1 VKEVFVEEQN
11 QPKAGKGGTP
21 LVKLGIEY
29 GPVIIFFLTWLIKG
43 IFVATGALMV
53 ATLVSVAASWIVM
66 KRVPP
71 MLLVTAALVMS
82 FGALTIYLHDDT
94 FIKMKPTIL
103 YVLFASIL
111 AAGLVWRKPLLK
123 AVFGEVFQMKDEGWR
138 LLTYRFIGFFACLAV
153 MNEIVW
159 RNFSEAVWVG
169 FKSFGVMPLMVL
181 FMMLQITLISKYQIA
196 ETSSDSSEISPT

>member
-1 VKEVFVEEQN
+1 MEQEN
-11 QPKAGKGGTP
+11 RPTASQGRP

-29 GPVIIFFLTWLIKG
+29 GPVIIFFLTWLVKG
-43 IFVATGALMV
+43 IFVATGALMIATLLSV
-53 ATLVSVAASWIVM
+53 ATSWILM

-71 MLLVTAALVMS
+71 MLLVTAAFVMT
-82 FGALTIYLHDDT
+82 FGALTIYLNDAT

-111 AAGLVWRKPLLK
+111 AVGLVWRKPMLK
-123 AVFGEVFQMKDEGWR
+123 TLFGEVFRMKDEGWR
-138 LLTYRFIGFFACLAV
+138 LLTYRFIGFFAFLAV

-159 RNFSEAVWVG
+159 RNFSEATWMG
-169 FKSFGVMPLMVL
+169 FKSVGLLLLPVL

-196 ETSSDSSEISPT
+196 NASSDSSEI

>member
-1 VKEVFVEEQN
+1 MEEQN
-11 QPKAGKGGTP
+11 QPKAGQGGTP
-21 LVKLGIEY
+21 LVKLAIEY
-29 GPVIIFFLTWLIKG
+29 GPVIIFFLTWLVKG
-43 IFVATGALMV
+43 IFVATGALMI
-53 ATLVSVAASWIVM
+53 ATLLSVAASWIVM

-103 YVLFASIL
+103 YILFASIL

-123 AVFGEVFQMKDEGWR
+123 AVFGEIFQMKDEGWR
-138 LLTYRFIGFFACLAV
+138 LLTYRFIGFFSCLAV

-169 FKSFGVMPLMVL
+169 FKSFGVMPMMVL

>member
-1 VKEVFVEEQN
+1 VEQQN
-11 QPKAGKGGTP
+11 RPKARQGKTP

-29 GPVIIFFLTWLIKG
+29 GPVAIFFLAWLVKG
-43 IFVATGALMV
+43 IFFATGALMI
-53 ATLVSVAASWIVM
+53 ATLLAVAASRIVM

-82 FGALTIYLHDDT
+82 FGALTIYLHDAT

-111 AAGLVWRKPLLK
+111 AAGLVWQKPLLK
-123 AVFGEVFQMKDEGWR
+123 TLFGEIFHLKDEGWR
-138 LLTYRFIGFFACLAV
+138 LLTFRFIGFFAFLAV

-159 RNFSEAVWVG
+159 RNFSEATWMG
-169 FKSFGVMPLMVL
+169 FKFPGLMLLTLL
-181 FMMLQITLISKYQIA
+181 FMMLQVTLISKYQIA
-196 ETSSDSSEISPT
+196 EASSDSSEISPT

>member
-1 VKEVFVEEQN
+1 VKQENRTKVS
-11 QPKAGKGGTP
+11 PGGTSP
-21 LVKLGIEY
+21 VKLAIEY
-29 GPVIIFFLTWLIKG
+29 GPVIVFFLTWLVKG
-43 IFVATGALMV
+43 IFVATGALMI
-53 ATLVSVAASWIVM
+53 ATLLSVAASWILM

-82 FGALTIYLHDDT
+82 FGALTIYLHDAT

-103 YVLFASIL
+103 YILFASIL

-123 AVFGEVFQMKDEGWR
+123 VLFGEIFQMKDEGWR

-153 MNEIVW
+153 LNEIVW
-159 RNFSEAVWVG
+159 RNFSEAVWIG
-169 FKSFGVMPLMVL
+169 FKSFGVMPLMVI

-196 ETSSDSSEISPT
+196 ENTSDSSEISPT